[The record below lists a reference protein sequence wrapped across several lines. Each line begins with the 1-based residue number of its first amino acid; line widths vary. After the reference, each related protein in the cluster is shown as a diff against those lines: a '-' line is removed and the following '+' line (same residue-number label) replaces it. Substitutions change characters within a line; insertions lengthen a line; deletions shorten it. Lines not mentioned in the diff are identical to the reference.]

1 MPSLGIMAPE
11 ASQRAALEKHGGPD
25 TRSIVNRESLDV
37 ENESFRVQLFSPLLQ
52 LNKNNLCR
60 LSFSDTNTRPAMRI

>member
-11 ASQRAALEKHGGPD
+11 TSQRAALEKHSGPD

-60 LSFSDTNTRPAMRI
+60 LSFSDTNTRTAMRI